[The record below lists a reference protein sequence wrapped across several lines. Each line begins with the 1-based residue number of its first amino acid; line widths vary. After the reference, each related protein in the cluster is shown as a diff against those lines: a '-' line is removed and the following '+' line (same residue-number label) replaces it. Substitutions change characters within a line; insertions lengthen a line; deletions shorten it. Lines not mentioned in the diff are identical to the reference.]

1 MTDRNAEV
9 IVLAEDLNQF
19 NFTRRYLL
27 QKGYD
32 PHKIHPHLAPP
43 GQGSAEQYVRERYPK
58 EVRLH
63 RSRSSHTGAALVVEI
78 DADMKTVVQRENE
91 LETALQSAGEHGRE
105 PDEAIV
111 LLIPKRHIE
120 TWILCLLGERVDQ
133 ITDYTSRANVQQQI
147 RPAAEKFL
155 EWSLPNYRLPD
166 HCVES
171 LQRGLR
177 EVRRIP

>member
-27 QKGYD
+27 QKGYNFR
-32 PHKIHPHLAPP
+32 KIHPRLAPP

-63 RSRSSHTGAALVVEI
+63 RGRSSRTSAALVVAI
-78 DADMKTVVQRENE
+78 DADVETVVQRENE
-91 LETALQSAGEHGRE
+91 LKTALENEGQHRRE
-105 PDEAIV
+105 PKEAIV
-111 LLIPKRHIE
+111 LLIPKRHVE
-120 TWILCLLGERVDQ
+120 TRILCLLDEQVDEV
-133 ITDYTSRANVQQQI
+133 TDYSHRNVQQHI

-155 EWSLPNYRLPD
+155 DWSRANYPVPD

-177 EVRRIP
+177 EVQRIP